1 MTTLRQQMIDQM
13 VLRGFA
19 ANTQR
24 TYLQAVSQL
33 ARHYGRSPD
42 RISKREVKAYLLHL
56 HRDANKSVSTCNV
69 SAAAMRFLYHETLGR
84 KASGYDIP
92 FARKPKALPQ
102 VLSREE
108 VGRLLSGTRFLRHR
122 VLFAIAYAS
131 GLRVSE
137 IVKLRPSDIDSDR
150 MVIRVDQ
157 GKGAKDRLTLLS
169 PALLGDLRTYWQR
182 ERPGE
187 FLFPSPVRQGPLC
200 AGALKHAFKRA
211 KERAGIDKPGGIHLL
226 RHAFATHLLEAG
238 VDLHTLQRLLGH
250 RSLRTTTRY
259 IHLMEPAK
267 NAARVCPDLLDFAS
281 R

>member
-1 MTTLRQQMIDQM
+1 M
-13 VLRGFA
+13 
-19 ANTQR
+19 
-24 TYLQAVSQL
+24 
-33 ARHYGRSPD
+33 
-42 RISKREVKAYLLHL
+42 KAYLLHL
-56 HRDANKSVSTCNV
+56 HRDANRSVSTCNV
-69 SAAAMRFLYHETLGR
+69 AAAAMRFFYHETLGR
-84 KASGYDIP
+84 KASGFDIP

-108 VGRLLSGTRFLRHR
+108 VDRLLSGTPFRRHR
-122 VLFAIAYAS
+122 VLFAIAYSS

-157 GKGAKDRLTLLS
+157 GKGAKDRLALLS
-169 PALLGDLRTYWQR
+169 PALLEDLRTYWRR
-182 ERPGE
+182 ERPSE
-187 FLFPSPVRQGPLC
+187 FLFPSPVRRGPLC

-211 KERAGIDKPGGIHLL
+211 KERARIDKPGGIHLL

-250 RSLRTTTRY
+250 RSLRSTTRY
-259 IHLMEPAK
+259 LHLMEPAK